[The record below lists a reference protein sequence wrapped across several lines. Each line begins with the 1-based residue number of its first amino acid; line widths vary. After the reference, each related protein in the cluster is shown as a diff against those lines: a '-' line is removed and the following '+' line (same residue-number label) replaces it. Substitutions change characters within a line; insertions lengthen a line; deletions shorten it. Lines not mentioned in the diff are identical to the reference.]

1 MPNTAAHA
9 QSDYQV
15 RLEWGAAGLARLAP
29 ADVVVV
35 VQTLGLSARAL
46 DACEGGGGLDLATD
60 DEAAASL
67 ARAAEAGGAH
77 VVIGGLRNAAAVAA
91 HVMRVQQTRGL
102 RTSISILAAGYP
114 GETDAAGVR
123 FAVDDLLGAGAVVA
137 ALGDLGIDHASPD
150 AAVAGEGFRALGGA
164 VRHLLTASGT
174 GRALAAEG
182 RRDAVL
188 AGATRDAASVV
199 PVLRDGVVTAA

>member
-1 MPNTAAHA
+1 MPNTPAHA

-15 RLEWGAAGLARLAP
+15 RLEWGEAGLARLAP

-35 VQTLGLSARAL
+35 VQTLGLSAHALSVCEHDAAL
-46 DACEGGGGLDLATD
+46 DLSTD
-60 DEAAASL
+60 ADPAASL

-77 VVIGGLRNAAAVAA
+77 VVFAGLRNAAAVAA
-91 HVMRVQQTRGL
+91 HIMRVQHDRGR
-102 RTSISILAAGYP
+102 RTSISVIAAGS
-114 GETDAAGVR
+114 GDEDATAGLR
-123 FAVDDLLGAGAVVA
+123 WAVDDLLGAGAVVA

-164 VRHLLTASGT
+164 VRHLLTASGN

-182 RRDAVL
+182 ERDAVL
-188 AGATRDAASVV
+188 AAAARDAVPVV
-199 PVLRDGVVTAA
+199 PVLRDGVVTAG

>member
-1 MPNTAAHA
+1 MPNTSAHA

-15 RLEWGAAGLARLAP
+15 RLEWGEAGLTRLAP
-29 ADVVVV
+29 AHVVVV
-35 VQTLGLSARAL
+35 VQTLGLTARAL
-46 DACEGGGGLDLATD
+46 RASEDGAALDLETD
-60 DEAAASL
+60 DPAASL
-67 ARAAEAGGAH
+67 ALAAGGAGAH
-77 VVIGGLRNAAAVAA
+77 VVVGGLRNAAAVAA
-91 HVMRVQQTRGL
+91 HVLQVQRDRRE
-102 RTSISILAAGYP
+102 RTSISVIAAGYP
-114 GETDAAGVR
+114 DDADAAAVR

-182 RRDAVL
+182 ARDAVL
-188 AGATRDAASVV
+188 AAAARDAASVV
-199 PVLRDGVVTAA
+199 PTLRGGVLTPA

>member
-1 MPNTAAHA
+1 MPKHPALS

-15 RLEWGAAGLARLAP
+15 RLEWGGAGLSRLAD
-29 ADVVVV
+29 AHVVVL

-46 DACEGGGGLDLATD
+46 A
-60 DEAAASL
+60 
-67 ARAAEAGGAH
+67 AAEAGAPFDAVDDAAAALVRASAATGAH
-77 VVIGGLRNAAAVAA
+77 VVVGGLRNAAAVAA
-91 HVMRVQQTRGL
+91 HVLQVQRTRGE
-102 RTSISILAAGYP
+102 RTSISIVAAGYP
-114 GETDAAGVR
+114 DGADAEGLR

-174 GRALAAEG
+174 GRALAADGQREQ
-182 RRDAVL
+182 VL
-188 AGATRDAASVV
+188 AAAARDAASVV
-199 PVLRDGVVTAA
+199 PVLHDGAFVAP

>member
-1 MPNTAAHA
+1 MPKHPALS

-15 RLEWGAAGLARLAP
+15 RLEWGGAGLSRLAD
-29 ADVVVV
+29 AHVVVL

-46 DACEGGGGLDLATD
+46 A
-60 DEAAASL
+60 
-67 ARAAEAGGAH
+67 AAEAGAPFDAVDDAAAALVRASAATGAH
-77 VVIGGLRNAAAVAA
+77 VVVGGLRNAAAVAA
-91 HVMRVQQTRGL
+91 HVLEVQRTRGE
-102 RTSISILAAGYP
+102 RTSISIVAAGYP
-114 GETDAAGVR
+114 DGADAEGLR

-174 GRALAAEG
+174 GRRLAADG
-182 RRDAVL
+182 RRDEVL
-188 AGATRDAASVV
+188 AAAARDAASVV
-199 PVLRDGVVTAA
+199 PVLRDGVFVAS

>member
-1 MPNTAAHA
+1 MPKHPALS

-15 RLEWGAAGLARLAP
+15 RLEWGGAGLSRLAD
-29 ADVVVV
+29 AHVVVL

-46 DACEGGGGLDLATD
+46 A
-60 DEAAASL
+60 
-67 ARAAEAGGAH
+67 AAEAGAPLDAVDDAAAALVRASAATGAYI
-77 VVIGGLRNAAAVAA
+77 VVGGLRNAAAVAA
-91 HVMRVQQTRGL
+91 HVLEVQRTRGE
-102 RTSISILAAGYP
+102 RTSISIVAAGYP
-114 GETDAAGVR
+114 DGTDAEGLR

-174 GRALAAEG
+174 GRALAADGQREQ
-182 RRDAVL
+182 VL
-188 AGATRDAASVV
+188 AAAARDAASVV
-199 PVLRDGVVTAA
+199 PVLRDGAFVAP

>member
-1 MPNTAAHA
+1 MPHTSAHA

-15 RLEWGAAGLARLAP
+15 RLEWGEAGLARLAP

-46 DACEGGGGLDLATD
+46 SACEHGDVLELAAD
-60 DEAAASL
+60 AGAAASL
-67 ARAAEAGGAH
+67 ARAAEAAGAH
-77 VVIGGLRNAAAVAA
+77 VVFAGLRNAAAAAA
-91 HVMRVQQTRGL
+91 HIMREQHERAR
-102 RTSISILAAGYP
+102 RTSISVIAAGSADD
-114 GETDAAGVR
+114 GASGSR
-123 FAVDDLLGAGAVVA
+123 WAVDDLLGAGAVVA

-164 VRHLLTASGT
+164 VRHLLTASGN

-182 RRDAVL
+182 ERDAVL
-188 AGATRDAASVV
+188 AAAARDAASVV